1 MSTASDLSGWLSG
14 TFEGGIGTVYDSR
27 EAGAV
32 AGHFELRSELLTPS
46 GEAPLG
52 LYATVAEG
60 AASLGAAMD
69 VLDQRM
75 VVAGM
80 SNDTTVTER
89 IVQGRVSF
97 RSECQHRAPDLSIW
111 NTAFRDADG
120 AVVAV
125 STVRVAVRSR
135 REGT

>member
-1 MSTASDLSGWLSG
+1 
-14 TFEGGIGTVYDSR
+14 
-27 EAGAV
+27 
-32 AGHFELRSELLTPS
+32 
-46 GEAPLG
+46 
-52 LYATVAEG
+52 
-60 AASLGAAMD
+60 
-69 VLDQRM
+69 
-75 VVAGM
+75 M